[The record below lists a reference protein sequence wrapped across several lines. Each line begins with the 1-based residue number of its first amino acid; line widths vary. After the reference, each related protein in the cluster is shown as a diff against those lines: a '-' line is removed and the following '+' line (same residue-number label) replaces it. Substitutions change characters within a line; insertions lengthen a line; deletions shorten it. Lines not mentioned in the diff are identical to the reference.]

1 MIAGRIDLYRKGRAM
16 KRRSALVALAA
27 AGLLA
32 WMPASATADPN
43 NASGTFELH
52 VDVPNVAMA
61 SNGDTVGITATGTF
75 SVHPKSVAV
84 NGTFAHNVA
93 GGGTVAG
100 TWTATDLLSFE
111 FYGCGVVPSIG
122 ATLPPNFCG
131 GALKMRVVFMPA
143 GTNFVVPG
151 IITVFCVIGP
161 QAPPTHDNPTEPGEE
176 GVTVVVPGIAN
187 FNKILAGMNRYVQT
201 S

>member
-1 MIAGRIDLYRKGRAM
+1 M
-16 KRRSALVALAA
+16 RRFALVALTA

-32 WMPASATADPN
+32 LMPASAAADPDN
-43 NASGTFELH
+43 ESATFELH

-61 SNGDTVGITATGTF
+61 PNGDTIDITGTGTF
-75 SVHPKSVAV
+75 SVHPKSVATS
-84 NGTFAHNVA
+84 GTFTHHVA
-93 GGGTVAG
+93 GGGTFTG

-111 FYGCGVVPSIG
+111 FYGCGVVSSIG
-122 ATLPPNFCG
+122 LTLPPNFCG
-131 GALKMRVVFMPA
+131 GALKMRVVFMPT
-143 GTNFVVPG
+143 GTNSVVPG

-161 QAPPTHDNPTEPGEE
+161 QAPPTHDNPTQPGEE

-187 FNKILAGMNRYVQT
+187 FNEIVSGMNRYVQT